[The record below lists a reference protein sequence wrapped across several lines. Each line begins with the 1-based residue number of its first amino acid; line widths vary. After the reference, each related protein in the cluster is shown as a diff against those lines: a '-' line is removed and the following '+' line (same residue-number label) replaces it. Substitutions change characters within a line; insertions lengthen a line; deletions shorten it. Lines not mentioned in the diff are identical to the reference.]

1 MKRTIPRILS
11 KTFCFA
17 ILAMVS
23 LGWCAPG
30 YTQTLTIGDNQ
41 LILQEGTQL
50 NADNLMSDDSTLIIT
65 PGEGMSVASVKMQNA
80 TQTIFF
86 YGKKITVQQKSNDFR
101 LEGDGKIQWD
111 NNTLTGPK
119 EIVFVSAE
127 NTLKLYGTAKEP
139 ATIDYTGFAFK
150 GKAEW
155 FIIQGEKVNGNWT
168 PNNLKS
174 GPMKEGIIGPNPGK
188 TKPSKAP
195 GPKLSAPNKK

>member
-1 MKRTIPRILS
+1 MKQTMLPIPL
-11 KTFCFA
+11 KTLGIA
-17 ILAMVS
+17 ILAIMC
-23 LGWCAPG
+23 LGWCEPG

-86 YGKKITVQQKSNDFR
+86 YGQKITVQQKSNDFR
-101 LEGDGKIQWD
+101 LEGEGKIQWD
-111 NNTLTGPK
+111 KNTLIGPK

-139 ATIDYTGFAFK
+139 ASIDYTGFAFK

-168 PNNLKS
+168 PNHLKS
-174 GPMKEGIIGPNPGK
+174 GPMKEGTIGPNPGK
-188 TKPSKAP
+188 SKPVTVP